1 MQWKKVKAKGRGK
14 GRNKTINSDVDYDN
28 DSDINNVI
36 FETEHYTTLS
46 TANILMSMAV
56 LMLQGKK
63 Q

>member
-46 TANILMSMAV
+46 TANILRSMAM